1 MVAHTEDSALPVK
14 RDTCEASVSGTRSL
28 PTGFGANRIRGVQQ
42 HPHQGPPILLLSQRA
57 KPFLGAT
64 VLKTLETT
72 TNFDFEVEV
81 KLTHDPQSQ
90 RQPIMTH
97 HHPPRENQRASSSSS
112 LRETCWTSQT
122 HIGFE
127 YIYLRYHPS
136 SAKPNLSD
144 TAGVTFAATT
154 NPLRSTT

>member
-1 MVAHTEDSALPVK
+1 MLVHTEDRPLPVEQ
-14 RDTCEASVSGTRSL
+14 DTGEASVSGTKSL

-64 VLKTLETT
+64 VLKTLKIA

-81 KLTHDPQSQ
+81 RLTHDPQSQ

-122 HIGFE
+122 RSAFE

-136 SAKPNLSD
+136 CSLSNLSD
-144 TAGVTFAATT
+144 TAGITFAATT

>member
-1 MVAHTEDSALPVK
+1 MVADGKDSALPVK
-14 RDTCEASVSGTRSL
+14 RDTCEASVGGTRSL

-42 HPHQGPPILLLSQRA
+42 HPHQGPPKLLLSQKA
-57 KPFLGAT
+57 KPFLGT
-64 VLKTLETT
+64 MTPKRTLETT

-81 KLTHDPQSQ
+81 RRLTHDPPSQ
-90 RQPIMTH
+90 NARTH
-97 HHPPRENQRASSSSS
+97 HHPSRENQHASSSSS

>member
-42 HPHQGPPILLLSQRA
+42 HPHQGPPKLLLSQKA
-57 KPFLGAT
+57 KPFLGT
-64 VLKTLETT
+64 MTPKRTLETT

-81 KLTHDPQSQ
+81 RRLTHDPPSQ
-90 RQPIMTH
+90 NAKTH
-97 HHPPRENQRASSSSS
+97 HHPSRETQHASSSSS

-122 HIGFE
+122 HSGFE

-136 SAKPNLSD
+136 FAISNLSD
-144 TAGVTFAATT
+144 TAGISFAATT